1 MTPKSLLV
9 SACAFFLGMAV
20 SAICLADGYSPGMLG
35 ILTMLWLSQMAVLTA
50 SLIYV
55 LLCEVRIRPKLQET

>member
-1 MTPKSLLV
+1 MTLRYLLAFACGSLV
-9 SACAFFLGMAV
+9 GITGFVISR
-20 SAICLADGYSPGMLG
+20 ADEYRPGMLG

-55 LLCEVRIRPKLQET
+55 LLYEASTAKRLRST

>member
-1 MTPKSLLV
+1 MTLRYLLVFGLGSLLGITGFV
-9 SACAFFLGMAV
+9 ISR
-20 SAICLADGYSPGMLG
+20 ADEYRPGMLG

-55 LLCEVRIRPKLQET
+55 LLYEASTAKRQRST